1 MMNDFLETVMWVV
14 GLILSILMSVT
25 VMYVFMIAITWV
37 FSIEI
42 TPGYILFSKVVS
54 GIGTLVLVSYSFYVN
69 WDE

>member
-1 MMNDFLETVMWVV
+1 MMNDLLETVMWVV

-37 FSIEI
+37 FSIGI
-42 TPGYILFSKVVS
+42 TPGYIIFSKVVS
-54 GIGTLVLVSYSFYVN
+54 GIGTLTLVSYSFYVN

>member
-1 MMNDFLETVMWVV
+1 MMNDLLETVMWVV

-25 VMYVFMIAITWV
+25 VMYVFMITIAWV

-42 TPGYILFSKVVS
+42 APGYIIFSKVVS
-54 GIGTLVLVSYSFYVN
+54 GIGTLTLVSYSFYVN

>member
-25 VMYVFMIAITWV
+25 VMYVFMITITWV

-42 TPGYILFSKVVS
+42 TPGYIIFSKVVS
-54 GIGTLVLVSYSFYVN
+54 GIGTLTLVSYSFYVN

>member
-1 MMNDFLETVMWVV
+1 MNDLLETVVWVV

-25 VMYVFMIAITWV
+25 LMYVFMITVTWV

-54 GIGTLVLVSYSFYVN
+54 GIGTLVLVSHSFYIN
-69 WDE
+69 RDE

>member
-1 MMNDFLETVMWVV
+1 MMNDLLETVMWVV

-25 VMYVFMIAITWV
+25 VMYVFMITITWV

-42 TPGYILFSKVVS
+42 TPGYIIFPKVVS
-54 GIGTLVLVSYSFYVN
+54 GIGTLTLVSYSFYVN